1 MPTASPQKPAA
12 TQSPRAAFGRRWLT
26 VGLVCSLGF
35 HAAAMYALTR
45 VEISRLL
52 PRGPLADVEA
62 STLLSLS
69 MPPAALPAAPP
80 VAQPQPEPQPEPE
93 PQPAEEPPAPEPAEA
108 IVIAPAHESPAPPPP
123 PTPAAPPP
131 PPSLP
136 AQPKLAAPAP
146 PQALTASFAGV
157 RSERAASIVYVLD
170 ASGAM
175 TTSLHMVKQELLRS
189 IARLDASQRFQIVV
203 YRAPP
208 GAEQVQT
215 ETLDGASGLLPATD
229 AAKMRAAAWLAGINP
244 SGRSDPA
251 EGLRR
256 ALAFSPDL
264 VFLLTRSIQ
273 RSGPDA
279 QWGRGNAAT
288 LDDLDR
294 LNPRSMITGRRATV
308 IKPLQFLDPD
318 PSGLLPAI
326 AEAHGDGPGSY
337 RVVRLEQLASP
348 Q

>member
-1 MPTASPQKPAA
+1 V
-12 TQSPRAAFGRRWLT
+12 

-35 HAAAMYALTR
+35 HAAAMFALTR
-45 VEISRLL
+45 LDIARLM
-52 PRGPLADVEA
+52 PRAPLADVQA
-62 STLLSLS
+62 STLLSLNV
-69 MPPAALPAAPP
+69 PDDVPAAP
-80 VAQPQPEPQPEPE
+80 VAP
-93 PQPAEEPPAPEPAEA
+93 PAPAPEPELPEPPPPVEPPLPEPPPPTEAPADPIPTEA
-108 IVIAPAHESPAPPPP
+108 IVIAPVEETPAPPPP
-123 PTPAAPPP
+123 TPTPSPPQPRLQAAA
-131 PPSLP
+131 P
-136 AQPKLAAPAP
+136 AQPAPP

-157 RSERAASIVYVLD
+157 SSERAATIVYVLD

-189 IARLDASQRFQIVV
+189 IARLDSSQRFQIVV

-208 GAEQVQT
+208 GSDNVQT

-229 AAKMRAAAWLAGINP
+229 AAKMRAASWLAGVNP

-279 QWGRGNAAT
+279 QWGRGSQAT
-288 LDDLDR
+288 LDELDR
-294 LNPRSMITGRRATV
+294 LNPRSIITGRRASV

-318 PSGLLPAI
+318 PTGLLPAI
-326 AEAHGDGPGSY
+326 ANEHGDGPGSY
-337 RVVRLEQLASP
+337 RVVEFDQLAVP
-348 Q
+348 E